1 MLLYSLTVFWFAR
14 VGHTL
19 YRPLVRLWYPKKV
32 RPSFADMVRTL
43 RRESLL
49 ATISQ
54 QAGAAHLPQNVID
67 CLLSAANAAP

>member
-1 MLLYSLTVFWFAR
+1 MLLYSLTVYWFAR

-19 YRPLVRLWYPKKV
+19 YRPLVRPWYTKKV

-43 RRESLL
+43 RRASLL

-54 QAGAAHLPQNVID
+54 QPGATHLPQNVID
-67 CLLSAANAAP
+67 CLLFAANAAP